1 MNYWKSFG
9 AKTKLNSTPQN
20 HIEGER
26 LRCIGRRVSKPR
38 LFHYTHDHRA
48 MAVDVDGYPAVCIVI
63 KEWSI
68 RRK

>member
-1 MNYWKSFG
+1 MESWKSSG
-9 AKTKLNSTPQN
+9 ARKKLSSAPNE
-20 HIEGER
+20 IEGER

-48 MAVDVDGYPAVCIVI
+48 MAIDVDGYPAVCIVI

-68 RRK
+68 RKQ